1 MTSAGTWSFFY
12 GQARVRVEYCIS
24 QSQPMKMIA
33 LRVGGEYSHL
43 GSSLL
48 GCAGCVSAG
57 GNISVLTNEKRPR
70 LLGICR
76 LLPPTV

>member
-1 MTSAGTWSFFY
+1 LHQPVSANENDCTEG
-12 GQARVRVEYCIS
+12 G
-24 QSQPMKMIA
+24 
-33 LRVGGEYSHL
+33 GGEYSHL